1 MPMKLWIAGLVL
13 GTTLM
18 QAQVKME
25 KVAWEGWPNCYRLT
39 NGEVELIV
47 TSDIGP
53 RVMRYGYV
61 GGPNVFWVQKE
72 TAGKSG
78 EPEWVLRGGHRIW
91 LGPEDIRYTYPPDN
105 GPVKV
110 EMRDGALVATQPV
123 EKETNVE
130 KEIEVRLAAKGT
142 RVTVLHRLR
151 NRGNM
156 PLEFSAWALSM
167 MAPGGLGITGFPP
180 RGTHP
185 EVLPPTNPLVMW
197 AFTDLTDPRW
207 KFTKKYLTLKQ
218 DPAQKS
224 PQKLGHFNS
233 RTFGGY
239 LLGDVLFMKHYL
251 PRGEAKD
258 HPDFGTSFQ
267 IFTNGDFL
275 ELETMGP
282 REKVGAGETLAH
294 VETWE
299 LKRGVK
305 LGPVSDQALDA
316 LLEGMLP

>member
-1 MPMKLWIAGLVL
+1 MRQALFIAGILI

-18 QAQVKME
+18 QAQVKIE
-25 KVAWEGWPNCYRLT
+25 PVAWEGWPNCYRLT

-61 GGPNVFWVQKE
+61 GGTNMFWVQKE

-78 EPEWVLRGGHRIW
+78 EPAWVLRGGHRIW
-91 LGPEDIRYTYPPDN
+91 IGPEDIRYTYPPDN
-105 GPVKV
+105 APIKV
-110 EMRDGALVATQPV
+110 TIRDGALVATQPV
-123 EKETNVE
+123 ERETNVE
-130 KEIEVRLAAKGT
+130 KQIEVRLAPKGT
-142 RVTVLHRLR
+142 QATVIHRLR

-218 DPAQKS
+218 DPAQTS

-233 RTFGGY
+233 KTFGAY
-239 LLGDVLFMKHYL
+239 LLGDTLFMKHYL
-251 PRGEAKD
+251 PPGKAQD

-267 IFTNGDFL
+267 IFANGDFL

-282 REKVGAGETLAH
+282 LTRVGAGETLEH
-294 VETWE
+294 VETWQ
-299 LKRGVK
+299 LRKGAR
-305 LGPVSDQALDA
+305 LGAITDAAVDA
-316 LLEGMLP
+316 LLAGLLP

>member
-1 MPMKLWIAGLVL
+1 MRQSLLIAGLLL
-13 GTTLM
+13 GSTLM
-18 QAQVKME
+18 QAQVKIE
-25 KVAWEGWPNCYRLT
+25 KTAFAGWPNSYRLS

-47 TSDIGP
+47 TADIGP
-53 RVMRYGYV
+53 RVMHYGFT

-78 EPEWVLRGGHRIW
+78 EPAWVLRGGHRIW
-91 LGPEDIRYTYPPDN
+91 IGPEDIRYTYPPDN
-105 GPVKV
+105 SPVRIVVK
-110 EMRDGALVATQPV
+110 EGALIATQPV
-123 EKETNVE
+123 EKETQVE
-130 KEIEVRLAAKGT
+130 KEIEVRLAPSGT
-142 RVTVLHRLR
+142 AATIIHRLR
-151 NRGNM
+151 NKGNM
-156 PLEFSAWALSM
+156 PLEFAAWALSM

-185 EVLPPTNPLVMW
+185 EVLPPTNPLIMW

-233 RTFGGY
+233 KTFGAY

-251 PRGEAKD
+251 PAGRAQD

-282 REKVGAGETLAH
+282 LTKVGAGETLEH
-294 VETWE
+294 VETWQ
-299 LKRGVK
+299 LKRGVALK
-305 LGPVSDQALDA
+305 SISDASLDA
-316 LLEGMLP
+316 LLGGILP